1 MSGGSLRLATHRP
14 FAQVWTLA
22 GTWGLLSGTAATL
35 RGLACAVWT
44 WPTPPRCSPS
54 ATSLSIVTLSC
65 HVLASPFPMKHG
77 GGPQSGGWRLRL
89 APDCLRGVG
98 GRLRGGTSAAR
109 GALKD
114 SRANLTFG
122 DLAGGS
128 AVVAQGKLMP
138 VGSTLRQVQASRH
151 IKFPLPS
158 ISTRAGMV
166 VRSKKLNSP
175 APRCPAA
182 VSCGMA
188 VQFGILSKY
197 WFVSSAEAH
206 LEMKTTVASLHQ
218 PSSAMRDCRNGP
230 QCGHDS
236 RPKNKPTTAFP

>member
-1 MSGGSLRLATHRP
+1 MATAFIPLGRIAGTDQVATRFGFGGGGGRPGSTMSGGSLRLATHRP

-89 APDCLRGVG
+89 APDCLRGAG

-114 SRANLTFG
+114 SRANFTVG

-128 AVVAQGKLMP
+128 AVVAQEKLMP
-138 VGSTLRQVQASRH
+138 VGSAMRRVRASWH

-158 ISTRAGMV
+158 CAT
-166 VRSKKLNSP
+166 L
-175 APRCPAA
+175 
-182 VSCGMA
+182 SCRRFMWHGRP
-188 VQFGILSKY
+188 I
-197 WFVSSAEAH
+197 WHFVKV
-206 LEMKTTVASLHQ
+206 LVCVL
-218 PSSAMRDCRNGP
+218 R
-230 QCGHDS
+230 
-236 RPKNKPTTAFP
+236 